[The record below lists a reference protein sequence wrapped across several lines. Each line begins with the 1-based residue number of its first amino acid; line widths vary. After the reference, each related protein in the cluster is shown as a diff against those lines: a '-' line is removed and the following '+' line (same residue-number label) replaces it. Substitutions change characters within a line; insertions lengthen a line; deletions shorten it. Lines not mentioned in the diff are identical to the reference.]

1 MPSPTMTLTDPVAQE
16 RRLLDR
22 LLGLY
27 DEERQLYLEVLTL
40 SRRQGEAIR
49 GGAPVGEVRR
59 LLSRKKSCLETIG
72 HLELTEK
79 QNKSQW
85 RQGRANWSP
94 GGRARLHDALQ
105 DVGQLI
111 ESILE
116 CEEANDRALMEL
128 AR

>member
-1 MPSPTMTLTDPVAQE
+1 MTTITDPATQE

-27 DEERQLYLEVLTL
+27 DEERRLYLEVLTL

-49 GGAPVGEVRR
+49 GGAPVGDIRR

-72 HLELTEK
+72 RLELTEGQK
-79 QNKSQW
+79 KSQW

-94 GGRARLHDALQ
+94 VVRARLHDALQ

-111 ESILE
+111 ETILE
-116 CEEANDRALMEL
+116 CEEANDRALMEQ

>member
-1 MPSPTMTLTDPVAQE
+1 MSSLTTTITDPATQE

-27 DEERQLYLEVLTL
+27 DEERRLYVEVLNL

-49 GGAPVGEVRR
+49 GGASIGEVRR
-59 LLSRKKSCLETIG
+59 LLSRKKTCLETIG
-72 HLELTEK
+72 RLELTEG
-79 QNKSQW
+79 QNKAQW

-94 GGRARLHDALQ
+94 AGRARLHDALQ

-111 ESILE
+111 ENILE

>member
-1 MPSPTMTLTDPVAQE
+1 MAPQTMTITDPVTQE

-27 DEERQLYLEVLTL
+27 DEERQVYLEVLNL

-49 GGAPVGEVRR
+49 GGAPIGEIRR

-72 HLELTEK
+72 HLELTEG
-79 QNKSQW
+79 QNKTQW

-94 GGRARLHDALQ
+94 AGRARLHDALQ
-105 DVGQLI
+105 DIGQLI

>member
-1 MPSPTMTLTDPVAQE
+1 MAPVMTTITDPATQE

-27 DEERQLYLEVLTL
+27 DEERRLYVEVLNL

-49 GGAPVGEVRR
+49 GGAQIGEVRR

-72 HLELTEK
+72 QLERTEGNSK
-79 QNKSQW
+79 AQW

-94 GGRARLHDALQ
+94 AGRARLHDALQ
-105 DVGQLI
+105 DIGQLI

-116 CEEANDRALMEL
+116 CEEANDRALMEQ

>member
-1 MPSPTMTLTDPVAQE
+1 MAPVMTTTTDPATQE
-16 RRLLDR
+16 RRLLER

-27 DEERQLYLEVLTL
+27 DEERRLYVEVLNL

-49 GGAPVGEVRR
+49 GGAPIGEVRR

-72 HLELTEK
+72 QLERTEGHSK
-79 QNKSQW
+79 AQW

-94 GGRARLHDALQ
+94 AGRARLHDALQ
-105 DVGQLI
+105 DIGQLI

-116 CEEANDRALMEL
+116 CEEANDRALMEQ

>member
-1 MPSPTMTLTDPVAQE
+1 MASLTTTITDPAALE

-22 LLGLY
+22 LLSLY
-27 DEERQLYLEVLTL
+27 DEERRLYVEVLNL

-49 GGAPVGEVRR
+49 GGAPIAEIRR
-59 LLSRKKSCLETIG
+59 LLSRKKACLETIG
-72 HLELTEK
+72 RLELTEG
-79 QNKSQW
+79 QNKVQW
-85 RQGRANWSP
+85 RQGRGNWSP
-94 GGRARLHDALQ
+94 AGRARLHDALQ

-116 CEEANDRALMEL
+116 CEQANDRALMEL

>member
-1 MPSPTMTLTDPVAQE
+1 MAPQTMTTTDPATQE

-27 DEERQLYLEVLTL
+27 EEERRLYLEVLTL

-49 GGAPVGEVRR
+49 GGAPIGEIRR

-72 HLELTEK
+72 HLELTEG
-79 QNKSQW
+79 QNKTQW

-94 GGRARLHDALQ
+94 AGRARLHDALQ
-105 DVGQLI
+105 DAGQLI

>member
-1 MPSPTMTLTDPVAQE
+1 MWCGDQSSDMKNGID
-16 RRLLDR
+16 
-22 LLGLY
+22 
-27 DEERQLYLEVLTL
+27 
-40 SRRQGEAIR
+40 
-49 GGAPVGEVRR
+49 
-59 LLSRKKSCLETIG
+59 TIG
-72 HLELTEK
+72 RLELTEG
-79 QNKSQW
+79 QNKTQW

-94 GGRARLHDALQ
+94 SGRARLHDALQ

>member
-1 MPSPTMTLTDPVAQE
+1 MLSPATTTTDPATQE

-27 DEERQLYLEVLTL
+27 EEERRLYVEVLNL

-49 GGAPVGEVRR
+49 GGAPIGEIRR
-59 LLSRKKSCLETIG
+59 LLSRKKTCLETIG
-72 HLELTEK
+72 RLELTEG

-94 GGRARLHDALQ
+94 AGRAQLHDALQ